1 MSVSQQQSMSWVKLA
16 SLGARVQPL
25 QRWLSRVP
33 LSVWQTLAR
42 AVLVFW
48 LAYVLAQVVWML
60 IPTPRI
66 PVASINSLAIT
77 ATPQSSSDK
86 PNVDINQLKQ
96 LTPFGNPAAEAVKV
110 QTLNPEQEAVDTQ
123 LNLQLSGLV
132 YASDEKVARAV
143 IVSNSRQQVYAVGDP
158 IADTNNATLAKILPD
173 RVIINNNGKMEALW
187 LFKDDPYA
195 PKISQPY
202 VANTPYNNTY
212 NEQPPVYTTDV
223 IQTATP
229 SVDQNPVV
237 QMGTTLSDVVAMSIE
252 RKEGQIIGYK
262 IRPGRN
268 AELFNNLGLQTDDVV
283 TAVNGMPLNNP
294 GKIMEI
300 YRSMG
305 SATSANLQIVR
316 NGSTVNLDISLNQ

>member
-1 MSVSQQQSMSWVKLA
+1 MSASQQQLMSSVKLA

-33 LSVWQTLAR
+33 LSVWQTLVR

-60 IPTPRI
+60 TPTPRI

-77 ATPQSSSDK
+77 AAPQSSSDK

-96 LTPFGNPAAEAVKV
+96 LTPFGNPAAESVKV

-132 YASDEKVARAV
+132 YSNDEKVARAV
-143 IVSNSRQQVYAVGDP
+143 IVSNSRQEVYAVGDP
-158 IADTNNATLAKILPD
+158 IADTNNATLAKILSD

-187 LFKDDPYA
+187 LFKDDPNA

-202 VANTPYNNTY
+202 VASTPYNNTY
-212 NEQPPVYTTDV
+212 NEQPPVYTSEP
-223 IQTATP
+223 IQAATP
-229 SVDQNPVV
+229 SADQNPVV

-305 SATSANLQIVR
+305 SATSANLQILR
-316 NGSTVNLDISLNQ
+316 NGSTVNLDISLNL